1 MEHSEVF
8 MKKEDNL
15 VLVGFGKTHLID
27 MIEWIGDKEKEK
39 ILLEAPSKLP
49 PIYRRQEI
57 CSQEEILAFL
67 EYVGWLNNLIK
78 QYNSQE
84 TE

>member
-1 MEHSEVF
+1 

-39 ILLEAPSKLP
+39 NLIEDTMNQP

-67 EYVGWLNNLIK
+67 EYAGWLRNLIEAYNK
-78 QYNSQE
+78 QEINNE
-84 TE
+84 